1 MKRITF
7 LLPGSGRLPSGGYK
21 VVYEYANRLV
31 KDGLAVSVVYPSF
44 PFPFKERGWSRFLH
58 QCENVLRYLFFKI
71 SGIYHGR
78 SWFPLDEKVQEHLVW
93 SLNERHV
100 PASDL
105 YIATAVQTSF
115 YLASYR
121 SVPSAQKYYLIQ
133 HFENWGSASDE
144 DVIRSY
150 HLPLKKIVI
159 AEWLE
164 KIVHECGEDCIL
176 IHNGFDF
183 NWFSQNIGY
192 ADKDKFCVTMLYHTS
207 LWKGCQDGFKA
218 LEIVKSKY
226 PQLKVNLFGV
236 YPRPKNLPDWYHY
249 YRKPDWET
257 HNRIYN
263 EAAIFLATSHTE
275 GFGLTPPESMQ
286 CGCAVVCTDNGG
298 YAVTC
303 KHAQTAMV
311 SPIQRPDLLAENI
324 VYLMEHD
331 DERYRIAEN
340 GHRYI
345 QEFTWDRAYAK
356 LLAFLDISDG
366 TPSV

>member
-1 MKRITF
+1 MKHITF
-7 LLPGSGRLPSGGYK
+7 LLPGNGRQPIGGYK

-31 KDGLAVSVVYPSF
+31 KDGLDVSVVYPSF
-44 PFPFKERGWSRFLH
+44 PFPFKERGWFRFLH
-58 QCENVLRYLFFKI
+58 QCENVLRYLLFKI
-71 SGIYHGR
+71 SGIYHCR
-78 SWFPLDEKVQEHLVW
+78 SWFPLDKKVQEHLVW

-115 YLASYR
+115 YLASYKG
-121 SVPSAQKYYLIQ
+121 VPPAQKYYLIQ
-133 HFENWGSASDE
+133 HFENWDGTSDE

-164 KIVHECGEDCIL
+164 KIVQDCGEDCIL

-192 ADKDKFCVTMLYHTS
+192 ADKDKFCVTMLYHT
-207 LWKGCQDGFKA
+207 LPWKGCQDGFKA

-236 YPRPKNLPDWYHY
+236 YPQPKNLPDWYHY
-249 YRKPDWET
+249 YRRPDRET

-263 EAAIFLATSHTE
+263 EAAIFLAPSHGE
-275 GFGLTPPESMQ
+275 GFCLTPPEAMQ
-286 CGCAVVCTDNGG
+286 CGCAVVCTDVGG
-298 YAVTC
+298 YTVVG
-303 KHAQTAMV
+303 KHVQTAMV
-311 SPIQRPDLLAENI
+311 SPIRRPDLLAENI

-356 LLAFLDISDG
+356 LLAFLEISDDA
-366 TPSV
+366 PSA